1 MALRQASMTESTVT
15 LPPVL
20 QGVAVVPSYRVYLSD
35 RANHSRP
42 MKTVEYTGDQEAIQ
56 KASQFVDRHDVELW
70 ERSRLVMRFPHNP
83 KKSMPSKAQS
93 SHAKRLFQWKQ
104 EGVKASFEYEA
115 KEQATRLLTAKLRAE
130 RLAREAMSGKRDQ
143 KKSAKAPE
151 ESFEGASEE
160 GAMSWIN
167 TGGQSWLDDR
177 RRKRNA

>member
-1 MALRQASMTESTVT
+1 
-15 LPPVL
+15 
-20 QGVAVVPSYRVYLSD
+20 
-35 RANHSRP
+35 

-151 ESFEGASEE
+151 EIFEGASEE